1 MAAPISP
8 TAEEID
14 RITDLGTLLE
24 WAGFNNGDRRVAAA
38 ERQDGDVLHPAVTAF
53 SGSLASLLAHYGPA
67 PQTHF
72 RQFASLAP
80 GDFTQFLAEWN
91 PDGARRRGHSR
102 QQRNWLTPLL
112 EPSAAWIPGQTKRL
126 LRLRRSRSSHSCS
139 SPSLNS
145 NLRRHTRE
153 YPLRER

>member
-1 MAAPISP
+1 MAAPIRP

-14 RITDLGTLLE
+14 RFTDLGTLLE
-24 WAGFNNGDRRVAAA
+24 WAGFNNGDQRVAAA

-53 SGSLASLLAHYGPA
+53 SGSLASLLAHYGAA

-91 PDGARRRGHSR
+91 PDGAPPSWSLKAAAKLAHATARAICRMDPWADEAPPPPAPQPQQPQQQFPFPQQQPPQAHS
-102 QQRNWLTPLL
+102 
-112 EPSAAWIPGQTKRL
+112 
-126 LRLRRSRSSHSCS
+126 
-139 SPSLNS
+139 
-145 NLRRHTRE
+145 
-153 YPLRER
+153 